1 MSSSAPPPASPSASA
16 SASPPLQSDRERVG
30 RMLSRIAP
38 ALFVVFIAVVVA
50 TVLPLR
56 LFDPAW
62 QLRWSAAL
70 INNGTIALFGLVLI
84 WLAPLFLP
92 SSARIRARRDFV
104 ASWALA
110 AVIGYLLLIP
120 LQGYA
125 LWRGIRAANG
135 VRSQQLTTATA
146 RVQKLRTAVREATST
161 AELQARLQA
170 LQGPSLPPADLSRP
184 IGSLRPQIL
193 AGLDTAEADVRQRLG
208 GLPPDRLW
216 QLIQESL
223 RVMISA
229 LAFAFAFAAGAT
241 LRNRSVSLLD
251 TVQKRMERSRR
262 QAEVRRK
269 NASHRRD
276 RER

>member
-1 MSSSAPPPASPSASA
+1 MSSSPSSPASSSASA
-16 SASPPLQSDRERVG
+16 PQESDRERVG

-50 TVLPLR
+50 TVLPPR

-62 QLRWSAAL
+62 QLRWSATL
-70 INNGTIALFGLVLI
+70 INNGTIALLGLVLI
-84 WLAPLFLP
+84 WLAPLFHP
-92 SSARIRARRDFV
+92 SSGRIRARRDFV

-110 AVIGYLLLIP
+110 AVIGYPLLIP

-125 LWRGIRAANG
+125 LWRGIGAADG
-135 VRSQQLTTATA
+135 VRSQQLNIARE

-161 AELQARLQA
+161 AQLQARLQA

-184 IGSLRPQIL
+184 IESLRPQIL
-193 AGLDTAEADVRQRLG
+193 AGLDTAEAGVRQRLG
-208 GLPPDRLW
+208 RLPPDRLW

-223 RVMISA
+223 RVIISA
-229 LAFAFAFAAGAT
+229 LAYAFAFAAGT
-241 LRNRSVSLLD
+241 SLRDQPFSLLD

-262 QAEVRRK
+262 QAEVRRM
-269 NASHRRD
+269 NASHRRE